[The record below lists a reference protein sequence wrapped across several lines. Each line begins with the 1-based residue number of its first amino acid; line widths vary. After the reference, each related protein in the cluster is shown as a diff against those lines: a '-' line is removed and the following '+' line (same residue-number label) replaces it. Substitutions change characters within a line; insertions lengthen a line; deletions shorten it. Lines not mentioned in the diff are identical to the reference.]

1 MKVLLEK
8 VINKKEILT
17 QLQCYE
23 NNENYN
29 TYSQTFDEVLK
40 ETLDHSEV
48 IGYYSIH
55 KPNEYIME
63 SCEKSIY
70 CIVTLGHWVDTQVN
84 FYFESY
90 EYLKGMMLN
99 TLADYILFE
108 ASNQLYRIIS
118 ELYKNQNLYL
128 TTRYEPGTTKIPL
141 QFQETILNVINETHQ
156 TDLTLTSGFMLEP
169 AKSLAYFYGVSNK
182 NCSHGVDHDC
192 STCDMVSCP
201 QRKLNLV
208 VIENDHNKII
218 KVKQG
223 ENLLKALRDNNFFIE
238 APCGGKGLCGKC
250 KVKLIDGKIDYEQ
263 SELNFLTK
271 SEIDNG
277 IILACL
283 HQINQNMVIEIS
295 KGEKNSKITSDFG
308 DIKITTPKYNIITI
322 DGLKETVQ
330 DNESLLSLINTKL
343 DKEYKTSIYSIR
355 DLSNLGNIKDT
366 FNLLIKNN
374 QIICSASDNEIKA
387 FGIAIDIGT
396 TTIAISLINL
406 LTRENIETYKS
417 MNPQRIFGADVI
429 SRIQHTLEDK
439 EQVLT
444 TIIQKEIKDALAKI
458 LSNQKLESSDIYEMA
473 IAGNTTMLYLLLG
486 INPYKISVSP
496 FTTVDTGIL
505 KLTTCELFDFT
516 SRCEVVI
523 LPTISAYIGADIVS
537 GMYGIDILNNKGN
550 VLFIDI
556 GTNGEMAIKYGDKI
570 ISASTA
576 AGPAFEGANIK
587 CGMGSIEG
595 ALYNVSYEK
604 TEYKYSV
611 IGNTKPK
618 GICGSALID
627 ISADLIKRGIV
638 DTTGRME
645 VKKVNIYGDIYLF
658 QEDIRQLQLAKAAI
672 AAGIEVLL
680 DAANL
685 TFEDI
690 DTLYLAG
697 GFGSNLSIANAT
709 TIGLIPTELKEK
721 VTCFGNSSL
730 AGCVKYLLEYEADNS
745 FDNIKAKCDYIELST
760 NMTFNNAYIMQM
772 GF

>member
-1 MKVLLEK
+1 MKVLLKK
-8 VINKKEILT
+8 VINKNEVLT

-23 NNENYN
+23 NSENYN
-29 TYSQTFDEVLK
+29 TYSETFDEVLK
-40 ETLDHSEV
+40 EILDNIEV
-48 IGYYSIH
+48 IGYYCDH
-55 KPNEYIME
+55 KPNEYIKQ
-63 SCEKSIY
+63 SCEKSVY
-70 CIVTLGHWVDTQVN
+70 CMVTLGNWVDTQVN

-99 TLADYILFE
+99 SLADYILFE
-108 ASNQLYRIIS
+108 ASNQLYTIIS
-118 ELYKNQNLYL
+118 ESYKTNNLYL
-128 TTRYEPGTTKIPL
+128 TTRYETGTTKIPL

-156 TDLTLTSGFMLEP
+156 TDLELTSGFMIKP
-169 AKSLAYFYGVSNK
+169 SKSLAYFYGVSNK
-182 NCSHGVDHDC
+182 NCSHGIDHDC
-192 STCDMVSCP
+192 STCDMITCP

-208 VIENDHNKII
+208 IIENDHNKIV

-223 ENLLKALRDNNFFIE
+223 ENLLKALRDNDFLVE

-277 IILACL
+277 IILACF

-295 KGEKNSKITSDFG
+295 QGKKSSKITSDFG
-308 DIKITTPKYNIITI
+308 NIKINNPKYNIITI
-322 DGLKETVQ
+322 EGLKETVQ
-330 DNESLLSLINTKL
+330 DNESLISLINNKL
-343 DKEYKTSIYSIR
+343 NKEYKTSIYSIR
-355 DLSNLGNIKDT
+355 DLSNLNNIKNP

-374 QIICSASDNEIKA
+374 QKICSASENKIKA

-417 MNPQRIFGADVI
+417 MNPQRIYGADVI
-429 SRIQHTLEDK
+429 SRIQHTLENK

-444 TIIQKEIKDALAKI
+444 KIIQKEIKDAITEI
-458 LSNQKLESSDIYEMA
+458 LSNQKLEYSDIYEMA
-473 IAGNTTMLYLLLG
+473 IAGNTTMVYLLLG
-486 INPYKISVSP
+486 INPYKISISP
-496 FTTVDTGIL
+496 FTTVDTSML
-505 KLTTCELFDFT
+505 KLTTCELFGFN

-537 GMYGIDILNNKGN
+537 GMYGIDILNNKDT

-556 GTNGEMAIKYGDKI
+556 GTNGEMAIKYDDKI
-570 ISASTA
+570 ITASTA

-604 TEYKYSV
+604 NKYKYSV
-611 IGNTKPK
+611 IGNTTPK

-627 ISADLIKRGIV
+627 ISADLINRGIV
-638 DTTGRME
+638 DKTGRME
-645 VKKVNIYGDIYLF
+645 VKKVNIHGDISLF

-685 TFEDI
+685 KFEDI

-697 GFGSNLSIANAT
+697 GFGSNLSIDNAT
-709 TIGLIPTELKEK
+709 TIGLIPSELKEK

-760 NMTFNNAYIMQM
+760 NMTFNNAYIMEM